1 VASAKAV
8 IAAFQAAN
16 PNITVQA
23 RHTPGGSEGD
33 NLVKTRLST
42 GEMAEVFIY
51 NNGSLLQAIKAGAE
65 SHPAGR
71 PAVGGQ
77 IDPLFA
83 ASSKG
88 SDGKIYGGPYGTA
101 FGGGVLYNIPVYKKL
116 SLQIPK
122 TWDEFMKNNETIK
135 KAGIDP
141 VEQTYGETWT
151 SQLFVLGDYHNVEA
165 QVPDFAQKYTA
176 GQAKYATT
184 PAALAGWQHI
194 QDVKDAG
201 YFNKDFASAK
211 LNDGVKAVATGTAA
225 HYPQLGAT
233 ANNIENVSP
242 GKSNDVGFFAL
253 PGPDAATNG
262 MTVWPGTAAMYI
274 PKSVE
279 GDKLEAA
286 KKFIAFAATKEGC
299 DAYSTG
305 SPPQGPYLSKACQL
319 PAEVSQVAKDTQ
331 ATSNP
336 VRRARRWSSS
346 HRSRARLWSRSASRW
361 APVRWTP
368 RRAPNSTT
376 RMSRSRRSSWVCPA
390 GSELTASPG
399 CLSFVTPPA
408 AGLDRDRQQDLKK
421 GAPLWRAQWAQR
433 RRPPSHR
440 SSRRPPEGKSVK
452 GPIRI
457 GSIFL
462 PRSSTRYFSSFL
474 PSPPSTSPSPDGTC
488 SPRPGSA

>member
-1 VASAKAV
+1 MRFSKNGRRGVALTALAAATTLFAAGCSAGSLGSSSGEGSAGATEITFLTGATDTDVASAKAV
-8 IAAFQAAN
+8 IDAFTAAN
-16 PNITVQA
+16 PNITIKTDT
-23 RHTPGGSEGD
+23 RPGGSEGD
-33 NLVKTRLST
+33 NLVKTRLAT
-42 GEMAEVFIY
+42 GDMSEVFIY
-51 NNGSLLQAIKAGAE
+51 NNGSLLQAIKPEQNLTPLDDQPWAG
-65 SHPAGR
+65 
-71 PAVGGQ
+71 Q
-77 IDPLFA
+77 LDQTFA
-83 ASSKG
+83 DSSKG
-88 SDGKIYGGPYGTA
+88 SDGKLYGGPYGTA

-116 SLQIPK
+116 GLEIPK

-165 QVPDFAQKYTA
+165 AVPDFAAKYTA
-176 GQAKYATT
+176 GELKYATT
-184 PAALAGWQHI
+184 PAALAGFQHI

-274 PKSVE
+274 PKTVE

-286 KKFIAFAATKEGC
+286 KKFIAFAATQEGC
-299 DAYSTG
+299 DAYSSG

-331 ATSNP
+331 AYFDS
-336 VRRARRWSSS
+336 
-346 HRSRARLWSRSASRW
+346 
-361 APVRWTP
+361 
-368 RRAPNSTT
+368 
-376 RMSRSRRSSWVCPA
+376 
-390 GSELTASPG
+390 GKASPALEFKSPIKG
-399 CLSFVTPPA
+399 PA
-408 AGLDRDRQQDLKK
+408 LEQICIQVGTGQVDAKK
-421 GAPLWRAQWAQR
+421 GAELYDQDVKKQAQQL
-433 RRPPSHR
+433 
-440 SSRRPPEGKSVK
+440 G
-452 GPIRI
+452 
-457 GSIFL
+457 L
-462 PRSSTRYFSSFL
+462 P
-474 PSPPSTSPSPDGTC
+474 GWE
-488 SPRPGSA
+488 

>member
-1 VASAKAV
+1 MRFSITGQRGMALVALAAASTLFAAGCSAGSLGSSSGEGAAGATEITVLTGATDTDVASAKAV
-8 IAAFQAAN
+8 IDAFTAAN
-16 PNITVQA
+16 PNVTVKHDT
-23 RHTPGGSEGD
+23 RPGGSEGD
-33 NLVKTRLST
+33 NLVKTRLAT
-42 GEMAEVFIY
+42 GDMSEVFIY
-51 NNGSLLQAIKAGAE
+51 NNGSLLQALKPEQNLTPLDDQPWAG
-65 SHPAGR
+65 
-71 PAVGGQ
+71 Q
-77 IDPLFA
+77 LDQTFA
-83 ASSKG
+83 DSSKG
-88 SDGKIYGGPYGTA
+88 SDGKLYGGPYGTA

-116 SLQIPK
+116 GLEVPK
-122 TWDEFMKNNETIK
+122 TWDEFMKNNEAIK

-165 QVPDFAQKYTA
+165 QVPDFAAKYTA
-176 GQAKYATT
+176 GELKYATT
-184 PAALAGWQHI
+184 PAALAGFQHI

-201 YFNKDFASAK
+201 YFNKDFASAE
-211 LNDGVKAVATGTAA
+211 LTDGVKAVATGTAA

-331 ATSNP
+331 AYFES
-336 VRRARRWSSS
+336 
-346 HRSRARLWSRSASRW
+346 
-361 APVRWTP
+361 
-368 RRAPNSTT
+368 
-376 RMSRSRRSSWVCPA
+376 
-390 GSELTASPG
+390 GKASPALEFKSPIKG
-399 CLSFVTPPA
+399 PA
-408 AGLDRDRQQDLKK
+408 LEQICIQVGTAQVDGKK
-421 GAPLWRAQWAQR
+421 GAELYDQDVKKQAQQL
-433 RRPPSHR
+433 
-440 SSRRPPEGKSVK
+440 G
-452 GPIRI
+452 
-457 GSIFL
+457 L
-462 PRSSTRYFSSFL
+462 P
-474 PSPPSTSPSPDGTC
+474 GWE
-488 SPRPGSA
+488 